1 MQPNAD
7 LQPTGRPKKMVH
19 SYSNPLDFLHSD
31 LFVIVY
37 LVFFRICVC
46 VSVFVFVFVFVFLF
60 FFCICRSGRG
70 ISVPP
75 PPRAISRLDFGQF
88 QSAEIVLWKIDIF
101 LHSTDIQKYSQEI
114 REIRPNTG
122 LARRVHFKI

>member
-1 MQPNAD
+1 
-7 LQPTGRPKKMVH
+7 MVH
-19 SYSNPLDFLHSD
+19 SYSNRLDFLHSD

-46 VSVFVFVFVFVFLF
+46 VSVFVFVFVFVFLSF
-60 FFCICRSGRG
+60 FVFVEVDEAFLSPR
-70 ISVPP
+70 

-101 LHSTDIQKYSQEI
+101 F
-114 REIRPNTG
+114 
-122 LARRVHFKI
+122 A

>member
-19 SYSNPLDFLHSD
+19 SYSNRLDFLHSD

-46 VSVFVFVFVFVFLF
+46 VSVFVFVFVFVFLSF
-60 FFCICRSGRG
+60 FVFVEVDEAFLSPRPPERSQ
-70 ISVPP
+70 
-75 PPRAISRLDFGQF
+75 D
-88 QSAEIVLWKIDIF
+88 
-101 LHSTDIQKYSQEI
+101 
-114 REIRPNTG
+114 
-122 LARRVHFKI
+122 